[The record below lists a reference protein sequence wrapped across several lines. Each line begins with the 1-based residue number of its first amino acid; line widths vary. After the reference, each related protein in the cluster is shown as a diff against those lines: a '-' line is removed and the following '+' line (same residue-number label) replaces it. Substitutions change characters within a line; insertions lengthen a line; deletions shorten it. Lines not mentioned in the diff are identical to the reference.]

1 MMLKTHLAISIFF
14 IILFFPIVEN
24 KVIFSV
30 VCLFA
35 TMLPDMDSRFSTI
48 GRKWIVRI
56 LNFFSKHRGFFHSYT
71 FLLLITLIFALYL
84 PVVAFG
90 FFLGYGLHLFA
101 DSFTHYGIVAFWPSK
116 KVVSG
121 SLKTGGKVE
130 KSFFV
135 AVIVAVFMLFAW
147 RTSII

>member
-1 MMLKTHLAISIFF
+1 MMLKTHFAISLFF
-14 IILFFPIVEN
+14 IILFFPIVN
-24 KVIFSV
+24 SKIIFTV

-35 TMLPDMDSRFSTI
+35 TILPDMDSRFSKI
-48 GRKWIVRI
+48 GKRFIVRI

-71 FLLLITLIFALYL
+71 FLLLITLIFTLYL

-90 FFLGYGLHLFA
+90 FFLGYGLHLFG

-116 KVVSG
+116 RVVSG
-121 SLKTGGKVE
+121 SLKTGGKIE
-130 KSFFV
+130 KSLLV
-135 AVIVAVFMLFAW
+135 VIIVGVFMLFAW

>member
-1 MMLKTHLAISIFF
+1 MMLKTHFAISLFF
-14 IILFFPIVEN
+14 IILFFPIVES
-24 KVIFSV
+24 KIVFTIT
-30 VCLFA
+30 CLFA

-48 GRKWIVRI
+48 GKKWIVRI

-84 PVVAFG
+84 PVLAFG

-101 DSFTHYGIVAFWPSK
+101 DSFTQYGIVAFWPSK
-116 KVVSG
+116 RVVSG
-121 SLKTGGKVE
+121 GLRTGGKIE
-130 KSFFV
+130 KSLFV
-135 AVIVAVFMLFAW
+135 ALIVVVFMLFAW